1 MTPLKFNGSGSEYF
15 KIWIVNILL
24 TIVTLGLYRPWAK
37 VRTLR
42 YFYGNTELDNSNF
55 EYHATGKQL
64 FVSFIIAVALLLVY
78 LVISQLNP
86 ILGLILPIALLIA
99 LPWIIWRSMKF
110 NLSMSSHRNVRFGF
124 NGEISGSYIALLA
137 YPIGLLA
144 AGIAALYFVSQI
156 SIWLALALSL
166 IAYPAYFAMISKV
179 TNSYVVNGSHF
190 GQGQFSTN
198 LEFKPF
204 FMIIL
209 KAAGL
214 AFLFLLVVVIVA
226 FAVIFSSGNSGSLGS
241 LFEAI
246 TNLGTS
252 GNATSFIFGM
262 IISIYGIFIL
272 AGLYLLSYIKARQR
286 MYLFSKTTLNK
297 SITFESTLTTNKYF
311 SVMLT
316 NLLLLVCSLGLGYPW
331 AAVRLYRYSIENIN
345 IQAEEGF
352 NDFISKQ
359 SGEEGP
365 LGEELG
371 DAFNADIGGLAV

>member
-371 DAFNADIGGLAV
+371 DAFNADIGGLAF

>member
-1 MTPLKFNGSGSEYF
+1 MTPIKFNGSGLEYF

-64 FVSFIIAVALLLVY
+64 FFSFIIAVALLVAY
-78 LVISQLNP
+78 LVIGQLSP

-110 NLSMSSHRNVRFGF
+110 NLNMSSYRNVRFGF
-124 NGEISGSYIALLA
+124 NGELSGSYIALLA

-144 AGIAALYFVSQI
+144 VGIAALYFVSQI
-156 SIWLALALSL
+156 SIWLALVLSL

-214 AFLFLLVVVIVA
+214 AFLFLLIVLIIA
-226 FAVIFSSGNSGSLGS
+226 FSIILSSANSGGLRSFFQALASFGQSINTASL
-241 LFEAI
+241 
-246 TNLGTS
+246 
-252 GNATSFIFGM
+252 IFGM
-262 IISIYGIFIL
+262 IIFMYGIFIL
-272 AGLYLLSYIKARQR
+272 TGLYIFSYVKAHQR
-286 MYLFSKTTLNK
+286 MYLLSKTTLNK

-316 NLLLLVCSLGLGYPW
+316 NLLLLVCTLGLGYPW
-331 AAVRLYRYSIENIN
+331 AAVRLYRCSIESIN
-345 IQAEEGF
+345 VQAEEGF
-352 NDFISKQ
+352 NNFISKQ
-359 SGEEGP
+359 TGEEGP

-371 DAFNADIGGLAV
+371 DAFNADIGSLAF